1 MLRAASFL
9 WILLLLTRPAAAQ
22 QFASYHTTPNEEPV
36 SSAPILTFTAR
47 TNEASALPLARF
59 ITATAA
65 KKRAGRIIGVTKAL
79 RPIRAY
85 YFPGRSEARAMVIG
99 GVHGSELASIE
110 IAKQLVR
117 QLAAGDTPFYNVL
130 VIPSLFPDNAAH
142 ALEEGAA
149 NCTNTGRYSHAD
161 AADPNRQMPSLGTAY
176 DPETNTDHLGRPI
189 EYENSLLLQ
198 TIQLYK
204 PHRIVNIHAIR
215 DTAQGGIYADPRT
228 DAAGYALEFA
238 SDSSLAVGMAQ
249 YINNQG
255 GAVPGNRLH
264 ATPSALYYKD
274 PPVAAPGQRQPRSSY
289 GAALPGGR
297 GHGVSLGSWAS
308 TAVANA
314 ADAAAN
320 RNAIRLL
327 TMEFPG
333 YKRPQDYGPA
343 QQPYYKKQVQLY
355 ATAIQTVFLEAQFVE
370 EGIDDAVVA
379 GPTPLPAF

>member
-1 MLRAASFL
+1 
-9 WILLLLTRPAAAQ
+9 
-22 QFASYHTTPNEEPV
+22 
-36 SSAPILTFTAR
+36 
-47 TNEASALPLARF
+47 
-59 ITATAA
+59 
-65 KKRAGRIIGVTKAL
+65 
-79 RPIRAY
+79 
-85 YFPGRSEARAMVIG
+85 VIG

-110 IAKQLVR
+110 VAKQVVR

-142 ALEEGAA
+142 ALEEGTTG
-149 NCTNTGRYSHAD
+149 CTNIGRYSHAD
-161 AADPNRQMPSLGTAY
+161 AADPNRQMPGLGNAY

-228 DAAGYALEFA
+228 DAAGYALEFG
-238 SDSSLAVGMAQ
+238 SDSSLAVSMAQ
-249 YINNQG
+249 YINGQG

-308 TAVANA
+308 TAVSNA
-314 ADAAAN
+314 ADATAN
-320 RNAIRLL
+320 RNAIRVL

-333 YKRPQDYGPA
+333 YKRPQDYKPA
-343 QQPYYKKQVQLY
+343 QQPYYKKQVRLY

-370 EGIDDAVVA
+370 EDVDDAVIA
-379 GPTPLPAF
+379 NILE